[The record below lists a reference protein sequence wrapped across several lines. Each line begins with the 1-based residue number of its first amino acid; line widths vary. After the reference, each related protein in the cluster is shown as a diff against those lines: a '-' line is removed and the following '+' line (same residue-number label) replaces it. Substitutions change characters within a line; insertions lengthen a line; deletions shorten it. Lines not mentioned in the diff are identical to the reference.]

1 MAVSLYH
8 EEDLSAEFQKSAY
21 RGVHDI
27 ESDFCN
33 HDANRLRSESRFLVL
48 SRAYDGVFN
57 TFPSVSLV
65 SGTLICAS
73 HVERV
78 VGSFLYNSWYSRR
91 GWTLWYRSE
100 ISSALLYMEADSLRM
115 ASTLGNSLYLGAY
128 ALIHIFISLFL
139 FFQSKNNLARLFC
152 FFVSIFSIYLLLA
165 SASRGVTLAA
175 IICALGLGSMAT
187 LIVSNDRVRMLIRTI
202 VISGIGAAF
211 LVTILLYSPAGK
223 KVAEVYLPIFAQKL
237 IYKSLN
243 DPMRISLWEI
253 CLKGLRYRPLTGWGL
268 SNFDYINSRYIY
280 DVNRVRVTNPWNDQS
295 HNQIV
300 DMFAMTGLFVDL
312 RISACGPL
320 FLYCY
325 GKYVLIQFERAAFFI
340 GIIFAFAAYFLQNLT
355 VFESPGPVIVLYLLM
370 AVTVYFVRDK
380 SGVLIETREE
390 AFERRSEREGIRQSS
405 KQPFPTAGFILL
417 PALIAVSG
425 TAIFFLNYSHFQL
438 SKKGIT
444 AIRILE
450 SGDIVR
456 STNLFKEVF
465 ASNSFVKSEFREQL
479 TGAMPTVLRN
489 PRFTAEQKRQLATL
503 SLEESK
509 KNLAEHPRNFRFFL
523 RLMQAYRDFQVFDP
537 SSNDRVAETA
547 QKALI
552 LYPNRFELYK
562 DLAESAATS
571 RKFPEAIDYA
581 KKAVE
586 FDPIKVRSLW
596 YLAIIYAQAD
606 EVEKSVNA
614 AWDALMDDCNVYVYT
629 PYFAALA
636 ESFPATLDNR
646 ALEFFTTMAVA
657 YGRKDP
663 TFMYA
668 GRKVLIRANQ
678 LQTQSSTASIPT
690 VK

>member
-1 MAVSLYH
+1 
-8 EEDLSAEFQKSAY
+8 
-21 RGVHDI
+21 
-27 ESDFCN
+27 
-33 HDANRLRSESRFLVL
+33 
-48 SRAYDGVFN
+48 
-57 TFPSVSLV
+57 
-65 SGTLICAS
+65 
-73 HVERV
+73 
-78 VGSFLYNSWYSRR
+78 
-91 GWTLWYRSE
+91 
-100 ISSALLYMEADSLRM
+100 MEADSLRM

-253 CLKGLRYRPLTGWGL
+253 GLKGLRDRPLTGWGL

-678 LQTQSSTASIPT
+678 LQTQSSTASNT
-690 VK
+690 